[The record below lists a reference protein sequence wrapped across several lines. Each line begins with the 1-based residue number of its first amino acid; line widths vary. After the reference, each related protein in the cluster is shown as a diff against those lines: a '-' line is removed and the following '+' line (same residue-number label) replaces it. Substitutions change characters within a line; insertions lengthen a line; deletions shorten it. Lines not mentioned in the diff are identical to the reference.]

1 MSTGG
6 GDSPSPFDSRF
17 QPEFSPPAHGFSVE
31 SNGKGYAAGEVFAD
45 GEIGS
50 SPGAFPYPPSSSYL
64 GGSLNGSVL
73 PPPEEMQAEEGFIL
87 REWKRYAY
95 IYIYVL
101 FPFSS

>member
-17 QPEFSPPAHGFSVE
+17 QPEFSPPVHGFSVE
-31 SNGKGYAAGEVFAD
+31 SNGKGYAAGEVFSD

-50 SPGAFPYPPSSSYL
+50 SGAFPYPPPPSYL

-87 REWKRYAY
+87 REWKRYAH
-95 IYIYVL
+95 ICKYVI
-101 FPFSS
+101 FPLSF